1 VLAAAIFSLA
11 IAKPG
16 VAYAHSHLNLGGL
29 SDIGDYLNV
38 HPCAHGHHLCGLLGI
53 AGGLIGTAHAGP
65 LGSIAGKWAGD
76 KADELIKQ
84 HYHEEEDGAV
94 MKTTT
99 VLIIQEAATTI
110 IASPQASLVT
120 ISLQVEVVTED
131 RIVYQ
136 VKALEEAAAG
146 ILTTALEVETQAEV
160 EIQVKEVTLAEE
172 IQADRTANFITKFS
186 E

>member
-1 VLAAAIFSLA
+1 MEHRKVLRISMIVLAAAIFSLA

-53 AGGLIGTAHAGP
+53 AGGLIGAAHAGP

-94 MKTTT
+94 MKTTA
-99 VLIIQEAATTI
+99 V
-110 IASPQASLVT
+110 
-120 ISLQVEVVTED
+120 
-131 RIVYQ
+131 
-136 VKALEEAAAG
+136 
-146 ILTTALEVETQAEV
+146 
-160 EIQVKEVTLAEE
+160 
-172 IQADRTANFITKFS
+172 
-186 E
+186 